1 MMNTGRL
8 GTAVIIASL
17 IAAPLPASAASL
29 AGLRDLV
36 GTWKCAYRAGATSLP
51 YAARYAYDS
60 DAQVLREDVSI
71 AGGGDEELL
80 AYDATHRMWS
90 VVVFDGHGST
100 YVMRGAGSDPRHF
113 AYHSV
118 YPDASIGVRFDR
130 VSASEYTLRGTV
142 RMGGKTTSSIDT
154 CLRSAR

>member
-100 YVMRGAGSDPRHF
+100 YVMRGAG
-113 AYHSV
+113 
-118 YPDASIGVRFDR
+118 
-130 VSASEYTLRGTV
+130 
-142 RMGGKTTSSIDT
+142 
-154 CLRSAR
+154 